1 MLLMLIRAV
10 FVFVVAGLGVRAARI
25 VGEHQLVNYP
35 YIVFVAV
42 LFAAVVV
49 VVVDLL
55 TPRKRIQTI
64 SAVYF
69 GVIVGIFLSNLVT
82 EALHPTMEQFL
93 DKRVHQIF
101 SGFLT
106 MFICY
111 VCITTLLQT
120 KDDFRFI
127 IPYVEFSKEVKG
139 ARPLVLDTS
148 VVIDGRIAD
157 VAETRVIDQPMV
169 VPRFVLQELQS
180 IADSSDKLRRNRG
193 RRGLDILNRL
203 QKSPGIEVRIHD
215 AEIPELAGIRE
226 VDQRL
231 VILAKHL
238 GGKVVTND
246 YNLNKIAKLQGVEV
260 INLNDLANA
269 MKPIVLPGENLMV
282 KLLKRGEEP
291 GQGVGYL
298 DDGTMVV
305 AEQGAYHLGET
316 VRLTV
321 TSVLQT
327 SAGRMIF
334 GRMEAGPP
342 PRRAPTWAPGEP
354 GRPGPGPS
362 AATCPHARW
371 VAPAGGVSGIPI
383 ARRAGNCE
391 GEEFVREFV
400 YTPLLPPGF
409 RGALAFRPQP
419 RPRVHYPLEQ
429 APALWARC
437 QILSRLCVRQINC
450 HSAETFSN
458 PRMRNPRMP
467 RADLIWPNTGSTIR
481 FRAA

>member
-1 MLLMLIRAV
+1 MLLMLVRAV
-10 FVFVVAGLGVRAARI
+10 FVFVVAGLGVRVARV
-25 VGEHQLVNYP
+25 VGEHQLANP
-35 YIVFVAV
+35 YVVFVGV
-42 LFAAVVV
+42 ILAAICMVVA
-49 VVVDLL
+49 DLL

-69 GVIVGIFLSNLVT
+69 GVIVGIFLTNLVT
-82 EALHPTMEQFL
+82 EALRPTMELYL
-93 DKRVHQIF
+93 DRRVHMMF
-101 SGFLT
+101 SSFL
-106 MFICY
+106 MIFICY
-111 VCITTLLQT
+111 LCISTLLQT

-127 IPYVEFSKEVKG
+127 IPYMEFSKEVKG

-157 VAETRVIDQPMV
+157 VAETRVIDQPLV

-203 QKSPGIEVRIHD
+203 QKSQGIEVRIHD
-215 AEIPELAGIRE
+215 AEIPELAGVRE

-246 YNLNKIAKLQGVEV
+246 YNLNKIAQLQGVDV

-269 MKPIVLPGENLMV
+269 MKPIVLPGEALVV

-327 SAGRMIF
+327 SA
-334 GRMEAGPP
+334 
-342 PRRAPTWAPGEP
+342 
-354 GRPGPGPS
+354 
-362 AATCPHARW
+362 AA
-371 VAPAGGVSGIPI
+371 
-383 ARRAGNCE
+383 
-391 GEEFVREFV
+391 
-400 YTPLLPPGF
+400 
-409 RGALAFRPQP
+409 
-419 RPRVHYPLEQ
+419 
-429 APALWARC
+429 
-437 QILSRLCVRQINC
+437 
-450 HSAETFSN
+450 
-458 PRMRNPRMP
+458 
-467 RADLIWPNTGSTIR
+467 
-481 FRAA
+481 

>member
-1 MLLMLIRAV
+1 MLLIIIRTV
-10 FVFVVAGLGVRAARI
+10 FVLVMAGLGVRIAQV
-25 VGEHQLVNYP
+25 VGEKQIANP
-35 YIVFVAV
+35 YVIFVGTMVVAIAIVLGD
-42 LFAAVVV
+42 LF
-49 VVVDLL
+49 

-64 SAVYF
+64 SAIYF
-69 GVIVGIFLSNLVT
+69 GMIVGVILSDLVKNALEPT
-82 EALHPTMEQFL
+82 LGSYLRPEAALGINGLVM
-93 DKRVHQIF
+93 IC
-101 SGFLT
+101 
-106 MFICY
+106 ICY
-111 VCITTLLQT
+111 ICVSTLLQT

-157 VAETRVIDQPMV
+157 VAETRVIDQPLI
-169 VPRFVLQELQS
+169 VPRFVLQELQG

-203 QKSPGIEVRIHD
+203 QKSTGVEVKIHD

-231 VILAKHL
+231 VVLAKHL

-246 YNLNKIAKLQGVEV
+246 YNLNKIARLQGVEV

-269 MKPIVLPGENLMV
+269 MKPIVLPGEALTV

-305 AEQGAYHLGET
+305 AEQGGYHLGET
-316 VRLTV
+316 IRLTV

-334 GRMEAGPP
+334 GRIDSGPP
-342 PRRAPTWAPGEP
+342 PRNAANASSQDSQ
-354 GRPGPGPS
+354 GR
-362 AATCPHARW
+362 
-371 VAPAGGVSGIPI
+371 
-383 ARRAGNCE
+383 
-391 GEEFVREFV
+391 
-400 YTPLLPPGF
+400 
-409 RGALAFRPQP
+409 
-419 RPRVHYPLEQ
+419 
-429 APALWARC
+429 
-437 QILSRLCVRQINC
+437 
-450 HSAETFSN
+450 SN
-458 PRMRNPRMP
+458 
-467 RADLIWPNTGSTIR
+467 T
-481 FRAA
+481 

>member
-10 FVFVVAGLGVRAARI
+10 FIFVVAGLGVRTARV
-25 VGEHQLVNYP
+25 VGENSLANP
-35 YIVFVAV
+35 YVVFVGIMLVAV
-42 LFAAVVV
+42 LI

-55 TPRKRIQTI
+55 TPRKRIPTI

-69 GVIVGIFLSNLVT
+69 GVIVGIFLSRLVSD
-82 EALHPTMEQFL
+82 ALQPAMELYLNPKVHMAVSSFL
-93 DKRVHQIF
+93 MI
-101 SGFLT
+101 
-106 MFICY
+106 FICY
-111 VCITTLLQT
+111 VCISTLLQT

-127 IPYVEFSKEVKG
+127 IPYMEFSKEVKG

-215 AEIPELAGIRE
+215 AEIPELAGVRE

-246 YNLNKIAKLQGVEV
+246 YNLNKIARLQGVEV

-269 MKPIVLPGENLMV
+269 MKPIVLPGENLSV

-305 AEQGAYHLGET
+305 VEQGAYHLGET
-316 VRLTV
+316 VRLAV

-334 GRMEAGPP
+334 GRLEGPS
-342 PRRAPTWAPGEP
+342 P
-354 GRPGPGPS
+354 GRPAAGAGASAHPDAQGPPQGPGRHQ
-362 AATCPHARW
+362 HA
-371 VAPAGGVSGIPI
+371 PTHGGS
-383 ARRAGNCE
+383 
-391 GEEFVREFV
+391 
-400 YTPLLPPGF
+400 
-409 RGALAFRPQP
+409 P
-419 RPRVHYPLEQ
+419 RPGE
-429 APALWARC
+429 
-437 QILSRLCVRQINC
+437 
-450 HSAETFSN
+450 
-458 PRMRNPRMP
+458 
-467 RADLIWPNTGSTIR
+467 
-481 FRAA
+481 

>member
-1 MLLMLIRAV
+1 MLLILIRALFI
-10 FVFVVAGLGVRAARI
+10 FVIAALGARYAKI
-25 VGEHQLVNYP
+25 VGENQIASPALLFIGVMLVA
-35 YIVFVAV
+35 I
-42 LFAAVVV
+42 VVV
-49 VVVDLL
+49 LVDWL

-82 EALHPTMEQFL
+82 EALQPTMEL
-93 DKRVHQIF
+93 YLNKNVHRMCSSLI
-101 SGFLT
+101 
-106 MFICY
+106 MIFICY
-111 VCITTLLQT
+111 VCVSTLLQT

-127 IPYVEFSKEVKG
+127 IPYMEFSKEIKG

-231 VILAKHL
+231 VVLAKHL

-246 YNLNKIAKLQGVEV
+246 YNLNKIARLQGVEV

-269 MKPIVLPGENLMV
+269 MKPIVLPGENLTI
-282 KLLKRGEEP
+282 KILKRGEEQ

-305 AEQGAYHLGET
+305 AEQGAYHLGEI

-334 GRMEAGPP
+334 GRMDQVQP
-342 PRRAPTWAPGEP
+342 PRSSGHASPATASHQESQ
-354 GRPGPGPS
+354 GPAQNPS
-362 AATCPHARW
+362 
-371 VAPAGGVSGIPI
+371 
-383 ARRAGNCE
+383 
-391 GEEFVREFV
+391 
-400 YTPLLPPGF
+400 
-409 RGALAFRPQP
+409 
-419 RPRVHYPLEQ
+419 
-429 APALWARC
+429 
-437 QILSRLCVRQINC
+437 RQ
-450 HSAETFSN
+450 HHV
-458 PRMRNPRMP
+458 
-467 RADLIWPNTGSTIR
+467 
-481 FRAA
+481 

>member
-1 MLLMLIRAV
+1 MLLIIIRAA
-10 FVFVVAGLGVRAARI
+10 FVLVIAGLAVRMAKI
-25 VGEHQLVNYP
+25 VGENDLANP
-35 YIVFVAV
+35 YLIFIALMLSAFAIVAG
-42 LFAAVVV
+42 
-49 VVVDLL
+49 DLL

-64 SAVYF
+64 SALYF
-69 GVIVGIFLSNLVT
+69 GVIVGIFLSNLITDATQPAMQLYLNPKVHM
-82 EALHPTMEQFL
+82 ALSSVFS
-93 DKRVHQIF
+93 IF
-101 SGFLT
+101 
-106 MFICY
+106 MCYIC
-111 VCITTLLQT
+111 VSTLLQT

-203 QKSPGIEVRIHD
+203 QKSPGIEVRIDD

-246 YNLNKIAKLQGVEV
+246 YNLNKIARLQGVEV

-269 MKPIVLPGENLMV
+269 MKPIVLPGEYLTV
-282 KLLKRGEEP
+282 KLIKRGEEP

-305 AEQGAYHLGET
+305 TEQGAYHLGET

-334 GRMEAGPP
+334 GRLDAPP
-342 PRRAPTWAPGEP
+342 PRTAMNAPPPHESQ
-354 GRPGPGPS
+354 GR
-362 AATCPHARW
+362 
-371 VAPAGGVSGIPI
+371 
-383 ARRAGNCE
+383 
-391 GEEFVREFV
+391 
-400 YTPLLPPGF
+400 
-409 RGALAFRPQP
+409 
-419 RPRVHYPLEQ
+419 
-429 APALWARC
+429 
-437 QILSRLCVRQINC
+437 
-450 HSAETFSN
+450 
-458 PRMRNPRMP
+458 
-467 RADLIWPNTGSTIR
+467 TGTDR
-481 FRAA
+481 

>member
-1 MLLMLIRAV
+1 MLLILVRIIFLLVVTNLAIQTQKTVGDNGLANPLVVFVGIMLIAV
-10 FVFVVAGLGVRAARI
+10 GILIGDV
-25 VGEHQLVNYP
+25 
-35 YIVFVAV
+35 
-42 LFAAVVV
+42 
-49 VVVDLL
+49 L
-55 TPRKRIQTI
+55 TPRKKIQTI

-69 GVIVGIFLSNLVT
+69 GAIVGIFLSNLVRDAI
-82 EALHPTMEQFL
+82 EPALVLYLNP
-93 DKRVHQIF
+93 KVHMSCASLI
-101 SGFLT
+101 T
-106 MFICY
+106 IIICY
-111 VCITTLLQT
+111 FCIAILLQT

-169 VPRFVLQELQS
+169 VPRFVLQELQT

-203 QKSPGIEVRIHD
+203 QKSPGIEVQIHD

-231 VILAKHL
+231 VVLAKHL

-246 YNLNKIAKLQGVEV
+246 YNLNKIARLQGVEV

-269 MKPIVLPGENLMV
+269 MKPIVLPGETLNV
-282 KLLKRGEEP
+282 KLLKRGEEQ

-305 AEQGAYHLGET
+305 AEQGAFHLGET

-334 GRMEAGPP
+334 GRMEP
-342 PRRAPTWAPGEP
+342 
-354 GRPGPGPS
+354 
-362 AATCPHARW
+362 
-371 VAPAGGVSGIPI
+371 PI
-383 ARRAGNCE
+383 AGSQSRSPANVASGTHAE
-391 GEEFVREFV
+391 S
-400 YTPLLPPGF
+400 
-409 RGALAFRPQP
+409 QSS
-419 RPRVHYPLEQ
+419 
-429 APALWARC
+429 APIRH
-437 QILSRLCVRQINC
+437 N
-450 HSAETFSN
+450 HS
-458 PRMRNPRMP
+458 
-467 RADLIWPNTGSTIR
+467 
-481 FRAA
+481 

>member
-1 MLLMLIRAV
+1 M
-10 FVFVVAGLGVRAARI
+10 
-25 VGEHQLVNYP
+25 
-35 YIVFVAV
+35 
-42 LFAAVVV
+42 
-49 VVVDLL
+49 
-55 TPRKRIQTI
+55 
-64 SAVYF
+64 
-69 GVIVGIFLSNLVT
+69 
-82 EALHPTMEQFL
+82 
-93 DKRVHQIF
+93 
-101 SGFLT
+101 
-106 MFICY
+106 
-111 VCITTLLQT
+111 
-120 KDDFRFI
+120 
-127 IPYVEFSKEVKG
+127 EFSKEVKG

-157 VAETRVIDQPMV
+157 VAETRVLDQPMV

-215 AEIPELAGIRE
+215 AEIPELAGVRE

-246 YNLNKIAKLQGVEV
+246 YNLNKIARLQGVEV

-269 MKPIVLPGENLMV
+269 MKPIVLPGENLTV

-291 GQGVGYL
+291 GQGIGYL

-334 GRMEAGPP
+334 GRLEG
-342 PRRAPTWAPGEP
+342 
-354 GRPGPGPS
+354 
-362 AATCPHARW
+362 
-371 VAPAGGVSGIPI
+371 APAGRSG
-383 ARRAGNCE
+383 AGANASGHPE
-391 GEEFVREFV
+391 GQG
-400 YTPLLPPGF
+400 TPQGPG
-409 RGALAFRPQP
+409 RHHHAPTHGGSP
-419 RPRVHYPLEQ
+419 RQGE
-429 APALWARC
+429 
-437 QILSRLCVRQINC
+437 
-450 HSAETFSN
+450 
-458 PRMRNPRMP
+458 
-467 RADLIWPNTGSTIR
+467 
-481 FRAA
+481 